1 MVPSRNAL
9 RILRQLAFAGS
20 TLGGVCTV
28 AAITYDAHRRATIAE
43 KIVKNKRTLQTS
55 TPYYN
60 ATSAAKKL
68 ALMVEAAE
76 AGEYDGLAS
85 LKQAGWNR
93 ESHDHEHNPVSDTQL
108 DPGDSDAEGMAP
120 RQSSIHARE
129 YQKYP
134 SHFTLRDLTAAADD
148 LERAA
153 VTKSWL
159 TERSEAINFSA
170 YDQESAYNHNSAHD
184 PELVY
189 DEYSA
194 HAQESAYDE
203 NAAYDQNSASDQE
216 LVYDQDSASDQ
227 ELVSDQ
233 YSASDQN
240 LAYEPESEPSIHDR
254 KKTEDESAQSKED
267 ESPAIR
273 TVRDLFE
280 RGKIIEAAE
289 YYLETHSQITEKLSE
304 ADRERELAVNIFYA
318 NCMEDNVWV
327 ARDLFE
333 YIESRSSIS
342 PRMWKRLI
350 ICLTKAQ
357 AIESASQL
365 ILKYNDQIPIPFY
378 FAELAIRC
386 LLETHR
392 FSEAAS
398 ILYRNVSKDE
408 DCALC
413 GVYLSNLWKKSR
425 SIDLM
430 NREFERL
437 MVIFRRI
444 DRQPTAKLFNPMVK
458 AYVSFGRIADA
469 EALVNDMITVYGV
482 APNCRTKGLLL
493 LGQAYGCN
501 WKEVKDGL
509 QELHELGMA
518 SDDRSFVKAYTALF
532 LEFWPTHNAAEIRE
546 FFTDAVER
554 YSLTPDQVLYEH
566 VLQAYIQ
573 KGNTNFVTE
582 LAHLA
587 VKSGWKV
594 EMKEEEFVKQLQIH
608 RRRVEHS
615 PVGFWQLLNA
625 ARVTYGQAAASQQ
638 ILGYDQRSIPWP
650 EANCAQYTDVWPNWY
665 RRALK
670 GIMTD
675 RPIDQYPQLDVQMA
689 EALHRGD
696 FESVLW
702 SYENAGAAGYVF
714 LSHHVELA
722 AIATLV
728 QEGLGPAQKLVEKHW
743 EDMKAKLVVVPQ
755 FFVQIMDSDA
765 LPETELMKMAV
776 FRFYTLCWEMS
787 HRTSEHRFLNR
798 IATRYIEQ
806 GKPDAA
812 LDLMLTVYKSR
823 WGRQERLNGE
833 SMRTIMRAFLLT
845 GSLKGVRW
853 CLLTTIARGS
863 ADNKDLIVDA
873 RRALVTAR
881 VKKIGWK
888 GRKIDRLYFLRHLGK
903 LVRILERK
911 TNGDPELVSLLVN
924 DKRWRRM
931 TKKFYHP
938 QIHKWQDDK
947 TLSLQ
952 KVIAYWDEERELE
965 WVTTEPSKILQAEEK
980 VWELWN
986 EERVTSEEEEEEE
999 STE

>member
-1 MVPSRNAL
+1 MLPQRARMAVVPSRNAL

-20 TLGGVCTV
+20 TVGGVCTV

-93 ESHDHEHNPVSDTQL
+93 ESHDHGHNPVSEPL
-108 DPGDSDAEGMAP
+108 PDPGDIDVEVKGS
-120 RQSSIHARE
+120 RQNLIHERE

-134 SHFTLRDLTAAADD
+134 SHITHRDLIAAADD

-159 TERSEAINFSA
+159 TNRSEAINFSV
-170 YDQESAYNHNSAHD
+170 YDQEPADDQEIAND
-184 PELVY
+184 R
-189 DEYSA
+189 
-194 HAQESAYDE
+194 ESAD
-203 NAAYDQNSASDQE
+203 DQNSAYEQ
-216 LVYDQDSASDQ
+216 AS
-227 ELVSDQ
+227 
-233 YSASDQN
+233 
-240 LAYEPESEPSIHDR
+240 ESSI
-254 KKTEDESAQSKED
+254 KTSD

-289 YYLETHSQITEKLSE
+289 FFLETHSQSTENLSLR
-304 ADRERELAVNIFYA
+304 DRELAVNIFYA
-318 NCMEDNVWV
+318 NCADDNVWV
-327 ARDLFE
+327 ARNIFKH
-333 YIESRSSIS
+333 IESRSSIS

-350 ICLTKAQ
+350 IALTKAH

-365 ILKYNDQIPIPFY
+365 ILKYSDDIPIPFY
-378 FAELAIRC
+378 LAELVIRC

-392 FSEAAS
+392 FSDAAS
-398 ILYRNVSKDE
+398 ILYRNVSKDQ
-408 DCALC
+408 DCTLC
-413 GVYLSNLWKKSR
+413 GVFLDNLWKKSR

-430 NREFERL
+430 NRKFEKL
-437 MVIFRRI
+437 MVILRRF
-444 DRQPTAKLFNPMVK
+444 DRQPTAKLFNPMVR
-458 AYVSFGRIADA
+458 AYVSFGRFADA

-493 LGQAYGCN
+493 LGQAYRCN

-509 QELHELGMA
+509 QELHDLGMTA
-518 SDDRSFVKAYTALF
+518 DDRSFIKAFTALF
-532 LEFWPTHNAAEIRE
+532 LEYWPTHNAADIRD
-546 FFTDAVER
+546 FFMNAVER
-554 YSLTPDQVLYEH
+554 YSLTPDQKLYEH

-573 KGNTNFVTE
+573 KGNANLVTE

-587 VKSGWKV
+587 VKCGWHV
-594 EMKEEEFVKQLQIH
+594 EVKEEDLVKQLQIH
-608 RRRVEHS
+608 RRRVENS

-625 ARVTYGQAAASQQ
+625 ARGTYGQAAASQQ
-638 ILGYDQRSIPWP
+638 ILGYDQRSVPWP
-650 EANCAQYTDVWPNWY
+650 EANCALYSDQWPNWY
-665 RRALK
+665 RRAVK

-675 RPIDQYPQLDVQMA
+675 RPIDQYPQLDVQMT

-702 SYENAGAAGYVF
+702 YYENAAAAGYVF
-714 LSHHVELA
+714 QSQHVELA

-728 QEGLGPAQKLVEKHW
+728 KEGLVPTQKLVEKHW
-743 EDMKAKLVVVPQ
+743 EVMKTKFIVVPQ

-765 LPETELMKMAV
+765 LPETEVMKLAV
-776 FRFYTLCWEMS
+776 FRFYTLCWESS
-787 HRTSEHRFLNR
+787 HRTFEHRFLNH
-798 IATRYIEQ
+798 IATRYVEQ

-833 SMRTIMRAFLLT
+833 SMRTMMRAFLLA
-845 GSLKGVRW
+845 GHLKGIRW
-853 CLLTTIARGS
+853 CLLTTIARDS
-863 ADNKDLIVDA
+863 TENKELIVDA
-873 RRALVTAR
+873 RRALVTAH
-881 VKKIGWK
+881 VKKLGWK
-888 GRKIDRLYFLRHLGK
+888 GRPKERFRFLRHLGK
-903 LVRILERK
+903 LVRILEK
-911 TNGDPELVSLLVN
+911 KSDGDPELVSLLIN
-924 DKRWRRM
+924 NKRDKRM
-931 TKKFYHP
+931 SKNFYHP

-947 TLSLQ
+947 TLTLR
-952 KVIAYWDEERELE
+952 KTIAYWDEERELE
-965 WVTTEPSKILQAEEK
+965 WVTTVPSEIWQTPEK

-986 EERVTSEEEEEEE
+986 EQRVTSEEE

>member
-1 MVPSRNAL
+1 MLPQRAGMAVVPSRNAL

-20 TLGGVCTV
+20 TFGGVCTV

-93 ESHDHEHNPVSDTQL
+93 ESHDHEHNPVSDPLL
-108 DPGDSDAEGMAP
+108 DPGDGAAQGKAP
-120 RQSSIHARE
+120 RQYLIHARE

-159 TERSEAINFSA
+159 TDRSEAINFSA
-170 YDQESAYNHNSAHD
+170 YDQESAYNQNSAYD
-184 PELVY
+184 SELVY
-189 DEYSA
+189 DQYSA
-194 HAQESAYDE
+194 HDQESAYDE
-203 NAAYDQNSASDQE
+203 NAADNQGSAPDQE
-216 LVYDQDSASDQ
+216 LVYDQ
-227 ELVSDQ
+227 
-233 YSASDQN
+233 YSAYDQN
-240 LAYEPESEPSIHDR
+240 LAYEPELEPSVHDR
-254 KKTEDESAQSKED
+254 EKTEDESAQSKED

-280 RGKIIEAAE
+280 RGKIVEAAE
-289 YYLETHSQITEKLSE
+289 YYLETHSQITERLSE

-318 NCMEDNVWV
+318 NCMEENVWV
-327 ARDLFE
+327 ARDMFE

-350 ICLTKAQ
+350 ISLTKAQ

-365 ILKYNDQIPIPFY
+365 ILKYRDEIPIPFF
-378 FAELAIRC
+378 FAELVIRC

-398 ILYRNVSKDE
+398 ILYGNVSQDE

-430 NREFERL
+430 NREFERV
-437 MVIFRRI
+437 MGIFRRFE
-444 DRQPTAKLFNPMVK
+444 RQPTAKLFNPMVK

-482 APNCRTKGLLL
+482 VPNCRTKGLLL

-509 QELHELGMA
+509 QELHELGMTC
-518 SDDRSFVKAYTALF
+518 DDRSFIKAFTALF
-532 LEFWPTHNAAEIRE
+532 LEYWPTHNAAEIRE
-546 FFTDAVER
+546 FFMDAVER

-573 KGNTNFVTE
+573 KGNTNLVTE

-587 VKSGWKV
+587 VKSGWNV

-650 EANCAQYTDVWPNWY
+650 EANCAQYTDKWPNWY
-665 RRALK
+665 RRAVQ

-675 RPIDQYPQLDVQMA
+675 RPIDQYPQLDIQMA

-702 SYENAGAAGYVF
+702 FFENAGAAGYVF
-714 LSHHVELA
+714 LSRHVELA

-728 QEGLGPAQKLVEKHW
+728 QDGLGPAQKLVEKHW
-743 EDMKAKLVVVPQ
+743 EDMKTKLVVVPQ
-755 FFVQIMDSDA
+755 FFVQIMDIDA

-787 HRTSEHRFLNR
+787 HRTSHHRFLNR

-806 GKPDAA
+806 DKPNAA
-812 LDLMLTVYKSR
+812 LDLMLTVYKSP
-823 WGRQERLNGE
+823 WGRQGRLNGE

-845 GSLKGVRW
+845 GRLKGVRW
-853 CLLTTIARGS
+853 CLLTAIARES
-863 ADNKDLIVDA
+863 TDNKDLIVEA
-873 RRALVTAR
+873 RRALVTAH
-881 VKKIGWK
+881 VKNITWIS
-888 GRKIDRLYFLRHLGK
+888 RKIDRIYFLRHLGK

-911 TNGDPELVSLLVN
+911 TNGDPELVSMLVN
-924 DKRWRRM
+924 NKRRRRM

-938 QIHKWQDDK
+938 QIHKWRDDK

-965 WVTTEPSKILQAEEK
+965 WATTVPNKILQSEEK

-986 EERVTSEEEEEEE
+986 EQRVTSEGGQH
-999 STE
+999 